1 MSKKSEKVSVGCR
14 ILVSKVSEIDS
25 AAEQAGMN
33 RAEWIEWA
41 IDKALGKRPRRSL
54 LSRLAKVE
62 GQVNFLLDELVHS
75 A

>member
-1 MSKKSEKVSVGCR
+1 MLIRMKHKKQSVGCR
-14 ILVSKVSEIDS
+14 ILDSKVLEIDS

-41 IDKALGKRPRRSL
+41 IDKSLGKRPRRSL

-62 GQVNFLLDELVHS
+62 TELKELIEKL
-75 A
+75 AA